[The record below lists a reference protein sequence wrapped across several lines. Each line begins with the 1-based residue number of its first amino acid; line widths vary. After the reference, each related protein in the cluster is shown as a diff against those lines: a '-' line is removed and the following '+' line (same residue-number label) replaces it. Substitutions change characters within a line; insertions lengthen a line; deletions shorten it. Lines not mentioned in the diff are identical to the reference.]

1 MAMEP
6 GSEATL
12 DVRLPSAVKQ
22 AVEQAAAQLGQSV
35 DEFAAAVLASTAR
48 EVIDHRGVTVL
59 TLRDWE
65 RLVALLDQPAE
76 PNAALK
82 AAAQRYKQQF
92 E

>member
-1 MAMEP
+1 MATET
-6 GSEATL
+6 GSEAVL
-12 DVRLPSAVKQ
+12 DLRLPWAVKQ
-22 AVEQAAAQLGQSV
+22 AVEQAAAQLGQAV

-59 TLRDWE
+59 TPRDWE

>member
-1 MAMEP
+1 MSMET

-22 AVEQAAAQLGQSV
+22 AVEQAAAQPGQSV

-59 TLRDWE
+59 TARDWE
-65 RLVALLDQPAE
+65 RLVALLDQPAQ

>member
-1 MAMEP
+1 
-6 GSEATL
+6 
-12 DVRLPSAVKQ
+12 
-22 AVEQAAAQLGQSV
+22 V

-59 TLRDWE
+59 TPRDWE
-65 RLVALLDQPAE
+65 RLVALLDQPAQ

>member
-1 MAMEP
+1 MATET

-12 DVRLPSAVKQ
+12 DVRLPAAVKQ

-59 TLRDWE
+59 TPRDWE
-65 RLVALLDQPAE
+65 RLVALLDRPAE
-76 PNAALK
+76 PNTALK
-82 AAAQRYKQQF
+82 AAAQSYKQQF

>member
-1 MAMEP
+1 MPMLT

-12 DVRLPSAVKQ
+12 DLRLPWAVKQ

-35 DEFAAAVLASTAR
+35 DEFAAAALAHTAR
-48 EVIDHRGVTVL
+48 EVIDHRGATVL
-59 TLRDWE
+59 TPRDWE
-65 RLVALLDQPAE
+65 RFVALLDQPAE

-82 AAAQRYKQQF
+82 GAAERYLQRF

>member
-1 MAMEP
+1 MAMET

-12 DVRLPSAVKQ
+12 DLRLPWAVKQ

-35 DEFAAAVLASTAR
+35 DDFAAGVLASTAR
-48 EVIDHRGVTVL
+48 EVIDHRGVTLL
-59 TLRDWE
+59 TPRDWE

>member
-1 MAMEP
+1 MAIET

-12 DVRLPSAVKQ
+12 DVRLPWAVKQ

-35 DEFAAAVLASTAR
+35 DEFAASVLASTAR

-59 TLRDWE
+59 TPRDWE
-65 RLVALLDQPAE
+65 RFVALLDRPAE

-82 AAAQRYKQQF
+82 AAAQRYKQHF

>member
-1 MAMEP
+1 MET

-22 AVEQAAAQLGQSV
+22 AAAQAAAQPGQPV

-48 EVIDHRGVTVL
+48 EAIDQFGVTVP
-59 TLRDWE
+59 TPWDWE
-65 RLVALLDQPAE
+65 RLVALLDQPSE

-82 AAAQRYKQQF
+82 AAVQRYKQQF